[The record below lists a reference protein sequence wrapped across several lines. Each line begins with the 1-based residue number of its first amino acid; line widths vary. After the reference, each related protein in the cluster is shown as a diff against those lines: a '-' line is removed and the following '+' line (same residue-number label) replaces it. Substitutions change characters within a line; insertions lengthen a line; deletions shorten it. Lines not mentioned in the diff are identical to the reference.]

1 MVGFNFMGGGGEGM
15 GLSHLGWRRH
25 CVHRRR
31 GIIDRTGTRVGGL
44 NAFMVILVFKIYMQN
59 GSGSLIHFD
68 EAT

>member
-1 MVGFNFMGGGGEGM
+1 M

-44 NAFMVILVFKIYMQN
+44 DAFRILVFKIYVQN
-59 GSGSLIHFD
+59 DTGSLIHFD